1 MAEPQGQ
8 AAGEDESRRS
18 ATREVV
24 DPHAPRARPFAAPP
38 RPGPWHASL
47 AELWPPV
54 RAPPRLHPRIAPS
67 TAALLTTIGT
77 PGPTSPPEVD
87 FRFLGQCWQQPRNSS
102 FRSLIRDRTR
112 CTTAGERNRVTL
124 DAARA
129 DYRPACRWRRVAA
142 APPHDLVRVL
152 SARNLDWSARRSVSA
167 GPSDYL
173 AGLGRR
179 ASAPRRRP
187 APRARSRGAPGTLP
201 NGGLGVTGSN
211 GVVDHSKSM
220 PHVRISATCS
230 VDYMYVNVQ
239 PPNRAHGLYLVT
251 RVPSCPKRAG
261 HQLLI

>member
-1 MAEPQGQ
+1 MVQTQRPPATPRPAGPVAPRRALKHRGR
-8 AAGEDESRRS
+8 AAGAGRRRGRIEAFGHQGGRRPSRTEGAPVRR
-18 ATREVV
+18 AAAARAVARVV
-24 DPHAPRARPFAAPP
+24 GRVVAARARAASAAPKDRAVHR
-38 RPGPWHASL
+38 RPSH
-47 AELWPPV
+47 
-54 RAPPRLHPRIAPS
+54 HYC
-67 TAALLTTIGT
+67 IGT

-187 APRARSRGAPGTLP
+187 TPRARSRGAPG
-201 NGGLGVTGSN
+201 
-211 GVVDHSKSM
+211 D
-220 PHVRISATCS
+220 AA
-230 VDYMYVNVQ
+230 Q
-239 PPNRAHGLYLVT
+239 WWT
-251 RVPSCPKRAG
+251 RRYRLKWRG
-261 HQLLI
+261 